1 MAALQLNHQF
11 QFLKFGPNVLH
22 CSISRGEIRDGREP
36 DQEIPSSWRL
46 GLCADGWSNADGDFQ
61 GKMAPFPTIVYMKE
75 NVSAKDVNVAGC
87 KVTWTN

>member
-1 MAALQLNHQF
+1 MV
-11 QFLKFGPNVLH
+11 NVLR
-22 CSISRGEIRDGREP
+22 CSISRGGIRDGREP

-61 GKMAPFPTIVYMKE
+61 GKMAPFPTIVHMKE